1 MCRPLLMY
9 CAFFELKKKTEKIS
23 FLAQQNMSLVW
34 KDIISFNPYQ
44 KMGMPKNENGNIPLD
59 WLGVDRFNVLLIDI
73 FFIWLCI
80 FFLWCKHVWYLI
92 CLRKVQWLALVFI
105 QSNSNCIFIYHCALS
120 PFFFFFLITDFWY
133 FHFGHS
139 ICGLIQMC
147 LLILLSM
154 NMGSW
159 NNFGHGETGQLI
171 WEIGLACVFNHP
183 NYNVAC
189 LKKSWNETFEFLFL
203 RRFVCE

>member
-73 FFIWLCI
+73 YFLYDYVFFSYDVNMCDIWS
-80 FFLWCKHVWYLI
+80 VWGK
-92 CLRKVQWLALVFI
+92 CNGW
-105 QSNSNCIFIYHCALS
+105 H
-120 PFFFFFLITDFWY
+120 
-133 FHFGHS
+133 
-139 ICGLIQMC
+139 
-147 LLILLSM
+147 
-154 NMGSW
+154 
-159 NNFGHGETGQLI
+159 
-171 WEIGLACVFNHP
+171 
-183 NYNVAC
+183 
-189 LKKSWNETFEFLFL
+189 
-203 RRFVCE
+203 